1 MIVNTRMPCELEV
14 GFRFVPVGGCLLPIG
29 IEPVVAQRAR
39 KGFSV
44 MEGQLAKETKD
55 VASGEKKSMVQFKG
69 RMKRFGNVTAVE
81 KMDFEIQEGSLVTLL
96 GPSGCG
102 KTTLLR
108 MVAGLEE
115 PTEGDILING
125 KRVNDTPIHKR
136 NLGMIFQN
144 YALFP
149 HKTIFENVAFGL
161 RYRAVPKAEI
171 REKVTRALEMV
182 RLPGV
187 ENRMP
192 SQLSGGQQQRIAMAR
207 AIVIEPDVLLMDEP
221 LSALD
226 ENLREAMRREV
237 GNLQQMLGVTTIFVT
252 HDQREALSMS
262 DKILVMKAGRK
273 QQEGRP
279 EEVYNEPAN
288 HFVADFLGHSNFLPG
303 DVVDV
308 ESDHVRVKIE
318 TGEVLYASNTNGF
331 SKGDR
336 VEMIVRAQRFDAF
349 TEGEFAPVEGMN
361 HFTGRIKDR
370 SYMGGEVSYFI
381 ELGDGREIHVISMM
395 RTRIYDVGE
404 TVNVQVAPHHCHLIP
419 LES

>member
-1 MIVNTRMPCELEV
+1 M
-14 GFRFVPVGGCLLPIG
+14 
-29 IEPVVAQRAR
+29 
-39 KGFSV
+39 
-44 MEGQLAKETKD
+44 
-55 VASGEKKSMVQFKG
+55 ASGKKQPMVQFKG
-69 RMKRFGNVTAVE
+69 ILKRYGKVTAVE
-81 KMDFEIQEGSLVTLL
+81 KMDFDIEEGSLVTLL

-115 PTEGDILING
+115 PTEGDIFIKG
-125 KRVNDTPIHKR
+125 ERINDTPIHKR

-149 HKTIFENVAFGL
+149 HKTIFDNVAFGL
-161 RYRAVPKAEI
+161 KYRKVSQVEI
-171 REKVTRALEMV
+171 KEKVMRALEMV

-187 ENRMP
+187 EKRMP

-226 ENLREAMRREV
+226 ENLREEMRREV
-237 GNLQQMLGVTTIFVT
+237 DNLQQMLGVTTIFVT

-262 DKILVMKAGRK
+262 DKILVMKTGRK
-273 QQEGRP
+273 QQEGGP
-279 EEVYNEPAN
+279 EAVYNEPAN
-288 HFVADFLGHSNFLPG
+288 HFVADFLGHSNFIGG

-308 ESDHVRVKIE
+308 DTDTVQVRIE
-318 TGEVLYASNTNGF
+318 TGNVLFAENKGGF
-331 SKGDR
+331 AKGDA

-349 TEGEFAPVEGMN
+349 PKAEFEAVEGLN
-361 HFTGRIKDR
+361 HFEGRIKDR

-381 ELGDGREIHVISMM
+381 ELGGDREIHIISMM
-395 RTRIYDVGE
+395 RTRLYEIGE
-404 TVNVQVAPHHCHLIP
+404 MVSVQVAPHHCHLIHR
-419 LES
+419 E

>member
-1 MIVNTRMPCELEV
+1 
-14 GFRFVPVGGCLLPIG
+14 
-29 IEPVVAQRAR
+29 VATGN
-39 KGFSV
+39 KPP
-44 MEGQLAKETKD
+44 
-55 VASGEKKSMVQFKG
+55 MVQFKG
-69 RMKRFGNVTAVE
+69 ILKRFGKVMAVE
-81 KMDFEIQEGSLVTLL
+81 KMDFDIEEGSLVTLL

-115 PTEGDILING
+115 PTEGDIFIKG
-125 KRVNDTPIHKR
+125 KRINDTPIHKR

-161 RYRAVPKAEI
+161 KYRHVSKDET

-237 GNLQQMLGVTTIFVT
+237 DNLQRLLGVTTIFVT

-262 DKILVMKAGRK
+262 DKVLVMKDGRK
-273 QQEGRP
+273 QQEGSP
-279 EEVYNEPAN
+279 EAVYNEPAN
-288 HFVADFLGHSNFLPG
+288 HFVANFLGHSNFIAG
-303 DVVDV
+303 EVVAVD
-308 ESDHVRVKIE
+308 DRRVDIRIE
-318 TGEVLYASNTNGF
+318 TGDVLFAENKGGF

-336 VEMIVRAQRFDAF
+336 VEIIVRAQRFDAF
-349 TEGEFAPVEGMN
+349 PKEAFKPAEGMN
-361 HFTGRIKDR
+361 HFEGRIKDR

-381 ELGDGREIHVISMM
+381 ELGADREIHIISMM
-395 RTRIYDVGE
+395 RTRLYEIGE
-404 TVNVQVAPHHCHLIP
+404 TVCVQVAPHHCHLIAR
-419 LES
+419 E

>member
-1 MIVNTRMPCELEV
+1 
-14 GFRFVPVGGCLLPIG
+14 
-29 IEPVVAQRAR
+29 
-39 KGFSV
+39 
-44 MEGQLAKETKD
+44 
-55 VASGEKKSMVQFKG
+55 MVQFKG
-69 RMKRFGNVTAVE
+69 IMKRFGKVVAVE
-81 KMDFEIQEGSLVTLL
+81 KMDFDIEEGSLVTLL

-115 PTEGDILING
+115 PTEGDILIKG
-125 KRVNDTPIHKR
+125 QRINDTPIHKR

-149 HKTIFENVAFGL
+149 HKTIFDNVAFGL
-161 RYRAVPKAEI
+161 KYRNVSKDEI
-171 REKVTRALEMV
+171 REKVIRALEMV

-237 GNLQQMLGVTTIFVT
+237 DNLQQMLGVTTIFVT

-262 DKILVMKAGRK
+262 DKILVMKTGRK
-273 QQEGRP
+273 QQEGNP
-279 EEVYNEPAN
+279 QSVYNEPVN
-288 HFVADFLGHSNFLPG
+288 HFVADFLGHSNFIAG
-303 DVVDV
+303 EVVNVD
-308 ESDHVRVKIE
+308 SGHVNVRIE
-318 TGEVLYASNTNGF
+318 TGDILLAENKGGF
-331 SKGDR
+331 AKGET
-336 VEMIVRAQRFDAF
+336 VEIIVRAQRFDAF
-349 TEGEFAPVEGMN
+349 PKEEFEPAEGLN
-361 HFTGRIKDR
+361 HFEGRVKDR

-381 ELGDGREIHVISMM
+381 ELGADREIHIISMM
-395 RTRIYDVGE
+395 RTRLYEIGE
-404 TVNVQVAPHHCHLIP
+404 AVSIQVAPHHCHLIP
-419 LES
+419 LETEAR